1 MRSVSLIILF
11 FIITAFVKPQTVKTR
26 FKVPAGY
33 STIETSPGSFAAWL
47 QNRTLKPAGAHT
59 LTYNGSI
66 ARTDPYTAA
75 VLDMDLGQQNLQQCA
90 DAVIRLRAEYLYSK
104 KDYKAITFNFTSGF
118 KCDFV
123 HFAEGY
129 RYDQSGVWK
138 KQAKKDYSYNS
149 FMKYMNLVFSYA
161 GTLSLEKELQKVNNA
176 NDLNIGDVFIRGGSP
191 GHCFIVMNVAVNK
204 AHQKRFLLAQS
215 FMPAQNIQIVQNN
228 SPWFSLNAPAQIP
241 YGELINATYLKRF

>member
-1 MRSVSLIILF
+1 MKSVSLVMLF
-11 FIITAFVKPQTVKTR
+11 FVTTAFVKPQTVKTR

-33 STIETSPGSFAAWL
+33 SRIATAPGSFAAWL
-47 QNRTLKPAGAHT
+47 QNRTLKPAGTHT
-59 LTYNGSI
+59 LTYNGNI

-75 VLDMDLGQQNLQQCA
+75 VLDMSLDQQNLQQCA
-90 DAVIRLRAEYLYSK
+90 DAVMRLRAEYLYSK
-104 KDYKAITFNFTSGF
+104 KDYKTITFNFTSGF

-129 RYDQSGVWK
+129 RYEQSGEWK
-138 KQAKKDYSYNS
+138 KLAKKDYSYSS

-176 NDLNIGDVFIRGGSP
+176 NDLSIGDIFIKGGSP

-215 FMPAQNIQIVQNN
+215 FMPAQNIQIVQNG
-228 SPWFSLNAPAQIP
+228 SPWLSLNAPANIP
-241 YGELINATYLKRF
+241 YGELINAAYLKRF